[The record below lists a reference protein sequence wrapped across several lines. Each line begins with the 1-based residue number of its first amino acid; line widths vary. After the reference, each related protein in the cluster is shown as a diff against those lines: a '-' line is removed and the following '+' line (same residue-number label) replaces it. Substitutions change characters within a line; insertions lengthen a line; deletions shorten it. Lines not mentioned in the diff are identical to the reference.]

1 MGERQGDASIPRQI
15 EQRLRPIMD
24 EIKRALVTFP
34 SLAQQAGLPQTGWS
48 ARILSRRKDA
58 RMYRLII
65 GLSQD
70 GYPDL
75 ALKKVFHPDPQPE
88 FLIRLQRQQALWESG
103 VPTPEILSYTAADQ
117 SILMHRFQGQTLFD
131 ATETVDSFVRF
142 QAFAAAGRWVERF
155 HRVSGVDTRLF
166 NPKPQYDFLE
176 KHRAN
181 LLSGSAQVARQK
193 PYLAAVET
201 MFDLRAGFEGQ
212 ETIGADRHGDLN
224 MRNIMVAGPEAIGL
238 DFRTAQRLPVAQD
251 LAVLAVHFGAL
262 NSSIDSS
269 NNRIDL
275 DQAFAGFFSGYGLI
289 SAQDAAYRC
298 ILRMRILNDWR
309 AIPKDRIKR
318 TRAEQR
324 RFLGLVKLA
333 NWAFGP

>member
-1 MGERQGDASIPRQI
+1 
-15 EQRLRPIMD
+15 MD
-24 EIKRALVTFP
+24 EIKRALATFP
-34 SLAQQAGLPQTGWS
+34 ALADQAGLPQRGWT
-48 ARILSRRKDA
+48 AAILSRRKDA

-65 GLSQD
+65 GLSQE

-75 ALKKVFHPDPQPE
+75 ALKKVFHPEPQPE
-88 FLIRLQRQQALWESG
+88 FLIRLERQKTVLSNG
-103 VPTPEILSYTAADQ
+103 VPTPEILAYSETDQ
-117 SILMHRFQGQTLFD
+117 TILMYRFQGQTLFD
-131 ATETVDSFVRF
+131 ATETTDSFARY
-142 QAFAAAGRWVERF
+142 QAFVAAGRWVDQF
-155 HRVSGVDTRLF
+155 HRASGVDTRQF
-166 NPKPQYDFLE
+166 NPTPQYTFLE
-176 KHRAN
+176 THRSN
-181 LLSGSAQVARQK
+181 LLNGTAQVARQK

-201 MFDLRAGFEGQ
+201 MLDLRPRFEGQ

-224 MRNIMVAGPEAIGL
+224 MRNIMVAGAEAIGL

-262 NSSIDSS
+262 NSSIDSA

-275 DQAFAGFFSGYGLI
+275 DQAFAGFFNGYGLI

-333 NWAFGP
+333 NWAFGA